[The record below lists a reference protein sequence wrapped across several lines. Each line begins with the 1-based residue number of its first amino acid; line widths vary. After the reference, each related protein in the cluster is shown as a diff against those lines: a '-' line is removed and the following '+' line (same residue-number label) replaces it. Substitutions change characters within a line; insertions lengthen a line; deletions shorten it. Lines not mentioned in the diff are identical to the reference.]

1 MHCAVHVKIKLRAD
15 IKNAAAQSCI
25 LPDFCLPL
33 KSIPT
38 AMGYLGSMGF
48 FGNPSLL
55 PVYQIL
61 STLLK
66 YFVVWKGPAWLTGG
80 QRVWGHMKP
89 VFPFDSPRR
98 NTNTAEEL
106 LMEQM
111 GKNHRHRPGSQ
122 ASTSQK
128 WRTTLASKIPPLQGL
143 AFLVLYR

>member
-38 AMGYLGSMGF
+38 AMGYLGRMGF

-80 QRVWGHMKP
+80 QSLGTHEAGVP
-89 VFPFDSPRR
+89 
-98 NTNTAEEL
+98 
-106 LMEQM
+106 
-111 GKNHRHRPGSQ
+111 
-122 ASTSQK
+122 
-128 WRTTLASKIPPLQGL
+128 I
-143 AFLVLYR
+143 